1 MQELNKAVTGRTTR
15 LWPDRF
21 TLFLAALAILGAVLV
36 LLHEVT
42 YGVALSWDSVT
53 YIATARN
60 LLAGSGFTLP
70 YDGTNYVDWAPLFP
84 MLLALA
90 SLFVFDPHDVAGL
103 VNAAAFGLTIFVVG
117 LWLRS
122 RIEPRFLVVS
132 GCLAV
137 MLSPP
142 LVKNATFAM
151 TETVFILFATLAL
164 VETEKCLNT
173 GRRSFLVSSAI
184 FTALACLTRYIGV
197 SIVIT
202 VLLLLVF
209 RRNKTFLE
217 KAQYIA
223 AYSLISVM
231 PIGIWMLR
239 NVLLSGTLTGH
250 SRSSPAFTLTTFRR
264 TWRQTLD
271 ALAGWAFPLLEPV
284 PAGAAVAVGVALLAI
299 ALTVGYGLVRL
310 RREAEPQP
318 NWNTLVLFGAFAWIY
333 LAFFVVAASSTPIQ
347 GSFRHFCPAY
357 IPLLFVA
364 VFALDK
370 SLRHVEKRRLLETV
384 GDWLRARTFIRGS
397 CRISLLAVVVAVAL
411 SLWLAGS
418 AVVTARGI
426 QYANGD
432 GLWSSSLSSARFAN
446 SEVLQYM
453 RAHPVTGW
461 VYSNDSFA
469 VYIHTDGLAKYT
481 VLHETE
487 QRLVQA
493 VRECASATA
502 GFQCDPPLHREHRL
516 IQAVGEQAAADYD
529 VHIVWFYD
537 VRRHL
542 YDYDSFDL
550 RALPGVETVAELADG
565 VVLRVTPGHFDM
577 DRYLANK
584 EALLTALIKE
594 AGEPVIRSTFDVYV
608 NDKELIYVTDTCS
621 QDDRDAL
628 FSLHWAPTDKA
639 HLPAYWKEY
648 GFNVRDFRLEEYGV
662 KSGGR
667 CVAVVALP
675 EYDISQIKTGQFVYG
690 PEKELV

>member
-1 MQELNKAVTGRTTR
+1 MPSVWKKALLGRVAR
-15 LWPDRF
+15 LWPNRF
-21 TLFLAALAILGAVLV
+21 TLFLAALAVLGAVLV

-60 LLAGSGFTLP
+60 LLAGNGFTLP
-70 YDGTNYVDWAPLFP
+70 YNGTNYVDWAPLFP

-90 SLFVFDPHDVAGL
+90 SLFVFDPHNVAGL
-103 VNAAAFGLTIFVVG
+103 VNAAAFGLTIFVAG

-122 RIEPRFLVVS
+122 RIEPRFLVVW
-132 GCLAV
+132 GGLAV

-151 TETVFILFATLAL
+151 TEAVFILFATLAL

-173 GRRSFLVSSAI
+173 GRRSFLVYSAI

-217 KAQYIA
+217 KARHIA
-223 AYSLISVM
+223 VYSLISVM

-250 SRSSPAFTLTTFRR
+250 SRSSPTLTLTTFRR
-264 TWRQTLD
+264 TCQQTLD
-271 ALAGWAFPLLEPV
+271 ALAGWVFPLLNPI
-284 PAGAAVAVGVALLAI
+284 PAGAAAAVGMALLALAI
-299 ALTVGYGLVRL
+299 AVGYGLL
-310 RREAEPQP
+310 RSRRKAETGTD
-318 NWNTLVLFGAFAWIY
+318 WNALMPFGAFALIY
-333 LAFFVVAASSTPIQ
+333 LALFVVAASSTPIQ

-370 SLRHVEKRRLLETV
+370 LLRHVEKRRLLGTV

-418 AVVTARGI
+418 AIVTARGI

-432 GLWSSSLSSARFAN
+432 GLWSLSLSSARFAN

-453 RAHPVTGW
+453 RAHPVTGR
-461 VYSNDSFA
+461 VYSNDFFP
-469 VYIHTDGLAKYT
+469 VYIHTDGLAKYD
-481 VLHETE
+481 LIPDK
-487 QRLVQA
+487 QRLAQA
-493 VRECASATA
+493 VREW
-502 GFQCDPPLHREHRL
+502 
-516 IQAVGEQAAADYD
+516 AAADYD
-529 VHIVWFYD
+529 VHIVWLYNLGWRIRD
-537 VRRHL
+537 NHHL
-542 YDYDSFDL
+542 EI
-550 RALPGVETVAELADG
+550 RALPGVETVANLADG
-565 VVLRVTPGHFDM
+565 AIFRITPGPFGVDS
-577 DRYLANK
+577 YLANK
-584 EALLTALIKE
+584 EGRMNEIIKA
-594 AGEPVIRSTFDVYV
+594 AGEPIIGSNYNVYM
-608 NDKELIYVTDTCS
+608 NENWLTYAKDSCS
-621 QDDRDAL
+621 QNDIDKR
-628 FSLHWAPTDKA
+628 FFLHLIPVDKND
-639 HLPAYWKEY
+639 LPAHRIQY
-648 GFNVRDFRLEEYGV
+648 GYDNLDFDFMDYGIL
-662 KSGGR
+662 SGDR
-667 CVAVVALP
+667 CVAMRPLP
-675 EYDISQIKTGQFVYG
+675 EYDISHLRTGQWVPGEG
-690 PEKELV
+690 PVWEDSFSFDE